1 MNPPS
6 PPAGVLLFGFGFVG
20 RTLAERFYLS
30 GIPVRAVKRRC
41 ASDDVNL
48 PLAVD
53 FTDLSARPWQPEW
66 AGYPSWALL
75 LPPSQLTGYADA
87 VEHLAT
93 RAAEHGV
100 RHLLFASSISVYGDE
115 ARRCDENSSLNPQ
128 TESARQI
135 AAAEQ
140 ACLSSGVVA
149 VDILRLGGLYA
160 AERHPLERL
169 LARGGAIAGGNR
181 PANMLHRDAAV
192 DAFFQAALNPNG
204 RRIRNLVATPHPS
217 RCDFYTA
224 EAAKLGLP
232 PPQFDPDDGSSGK
245 TVFSLYGSEPY
256 AL

>member
-20 RTLAERFYLS
+20 RPLAERFYLS

-48 PLAVD
+48 PLVVD

-66 AGYPSWALL
+66 ADFPTWIML
-75 LPPSQLTGYADA
+75 LPPSQLAGYADA

-93 RAAEHGV
+93 RAAEYGV

-140 ACLSSGVVA
+140 ACLGSGVAA

-169 LARGGAIAGGNR
+169 LERNPPIAGGNR

-192 DAFFQAALNPNG
+192 EAFFQAALNPNG

-217 RCDFYTA
+217 RRDFYTA

-245 TVFSLYGSEPY
+245 TVFSLYAGEPY
-256 AL
+256 AP